1 MCPVSRVAVVPRGLL
16 GRVARLLR
24 AELEEARGELEAVE
38 REIAV
43 LEERYGVSSR
53 ELEAMLRGEE
63 PWRLPEGAEPD
74 VVEWE
79 ALLEQRRRL
88 LRRLHWLEE
97 VLCRL
102 RMPSWPGLCT
112 SSLPLLRRG

>member
-1 MCPVSRVAVVPRGLL
+1 M
-16 GRVARLLR
+16 ARLLR

-38 REIAV
+38 REIAL
-43 LEERYGVSSR
+43 LEERYGVSSG

-88 LRRLHWLEE
+88 LRRLRELEE
-97 VLCRL
+97 LWREL
-102 RMPSWPGLCT
+102 RGYE
-112 SSLPLLRRG
+112 RY

>member
-1 MCPVSRVAVVPRGLL
+1 MLWCLVGSLGGLL
-16 GRVARLLR
+16 GCCGLSWRRLG
-24 AELEEARGELEAVE
+24 GELEAVE